1 MAHALRLD
9 PRTNLGGQMPQPA
22 LSEDRLSHSSDGGFP
37 GERDLVETS
46 ADLQTWTTD
55 GVVNDDERWKK
66 MDGGGHRDVPTRL
79 PAPAGGSRM
88 MPDGG
93 SEILSQ

>member
-1 MAHALRLD
+1 
-9 PRTNLGGQMPQPA
+9 MPQPA

-55 GVVNDDERWKK
+55 GVVSDDERWKK
-66 MDGGGHRDVPTRL
+66 NGRRRSSGCPNPLTCACEWIANDAGWRL
-79 PAPAGGSRM
+79 RNPFSK
-88 MPDGG
+88 
-93 SEILSQ
+93 